1 MSKVFHFY
9 PVDYSADP
17 SKATLPDTEDPKPQ
31 NRSSERGESRRGAA
45 SRSTSSSTL
54 QDDSHQS
61 NARSLHQKVLTGG
74 GNRKRGLVPRAAATT
89 VLSIAQPTRCCKPDC
104 SQGPVIII
112 PERVSPN
119 GPAPTFGYVQEPIF
133 GLTRTYGQKILPPR
147 PCEPSPIVFLFFYP
161 THTFPFPGG
170 SWQNGAAMVLRG
182 PPEDFTF
189 TKIVFKSI
197 ADPSQPQIEL
207 AVSTALGPLSIIG
220 PSGSAYSLIYWNPNF
235 TFGPH
240 YCTAPGPCWINDS
253 LGWFSVEFE

>member
-1 MSKVFHFY
+1 MSKEFHFY
-9 PVDYSADP
+9 PVDYSDP
-17 SKATLPDTEDPKPQ
+17 SKATLPDTEDPRP
-31 NRSSERGESRRGAA
+31 REGSSERGESRRGAA

-54 QDDSHQS
+54 QDESHQS

-104 SQGPVIII
+104 SPDPVIII

-161 THTFPFPGG
+161 THTFPTVPPSF
-170 SWQNGAAMVLRG
+170 WQNGAAMVLRG

-189 TKIVFKSI
+189 EKVVLKNI

-207 AVSTALGPLSIIG
+207 AVSTGLGLLPITG
-220 PSGSAYSLIYWNPNF
+220 PFGSAYTLIYWNPGFN
-235 TFGPH
+235 GPH